1 MRIIGGDGEQLGIHT
16 IDDALEMAQNQD
28 LDLVEVSPKATP
40 PVCRLMD
47 FGKFKYQQSKKSH
60 LFEHR

>member
-1 MRIIGGDGEQLGIHT
+1 
-16 IDDALEMAQNQD
+16 MAQNED

-47 FGKFKYQQSKKSH
+47 FGKFKYQQSKKIH
-60 LFEHR
+60 VA